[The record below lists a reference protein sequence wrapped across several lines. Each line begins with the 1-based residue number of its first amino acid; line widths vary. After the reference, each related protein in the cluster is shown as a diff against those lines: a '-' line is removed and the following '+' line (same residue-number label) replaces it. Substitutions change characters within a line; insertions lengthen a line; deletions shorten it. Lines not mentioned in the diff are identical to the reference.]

1 MHHLK
6 LSLALMMGVVA
17 GGCQSPGSFAPPSQ
31 SAPSAADR
39 PSFNKG
45 MMSFTGTL
53 RAPGT
58 SSVPG
63 APAGEWVIEMP
74 KDANGK
80 VVTTAVDVSNVA
92 DRAKAL
98 EGKQVRATMRLPKA
112 GDPGL
117 EASTVKLVSLE
128 PR

>member
-1 MHHLK
+1 MHRLK
-6 LSLALMMGVVA
+6 LSLALMIGIVA
-17 GGCQSPGSFAPPSQ
+17 GGCQTPGSYGPAGQ

-39 PSFNKG
+39 ASFDKG

-74 KDANGK
+74 KGADGK
-80 VVTTAVDVSNVA
+80 VVTTAVDISNVA
-92 DRAKAL
+92 DRANAL
-98 EGKQVRATMRLPKA
+98 AGKRVRATVQVPKA

>member
-1 MHHLK
+1 MHRVK
-6 LSLALMMGVVA
+6 LSLALLIGFFA
-17 GGCQSPGSFAPPSQ
+17 GGCQMPGSYAPTDQ

-39 PSFNKG
+39 ASFDKG

-58 SSVPG
+58 SKVPG
-63 APAGEWVIEMP
+63 APASEWLIEMP
-74 KDANGK
+74 KDTTGK
-80 VVTTAVDVSNVA
+80 VNTTAVDISNVA
-92 DRAKAL
+92 DRAREL
-98 EGKQVRATMRLPKA
+98 EGKQVRAAFRIPMQ